1 MKTLLLVM
9 LILTAC
15 GGDEKKETPA
25 TQSTDAT
32 LIDMIITD
40 IALSS
45 IDMTAGNE
53 SDMVVESDSSIIDMA
68 TTTDM
73 STQAGDMSAQ
83 ASDMSTQASDMASTT
98 DMSVASDMVI
108 VDMAV
113 QTTDMASK

>member
-25 TQSTDAT
+25 TQSDMQSTDAT

-53 SDMVVESDSSIIDMA
+53 SDMAIESDSSIIDMA
-68 TTTDM
+68 
-73 STQAGDMSAQ
+73 STFDMSAQ
-83 ASDMSTQASDMASTT
+83 DG

-108 VDMAV
+108 IDMA
-113 QTTDMASK
+113 TDMASK

>member
-15 GGDEKKETPA
+15 SGDEKKETSA
-25 TQSTDAT
+25 TQSDMQSTDAT

-53 SDMVVESDSSIIDMA
+53 SDMAIESDSSI
-68 TTTDM
+68 
-73 STQAGDMSAQ
+73 
-83 ASDMSTQASDMASTT
+83 SDMASTF
-98 DMSVASDMVI
+98 DMSAQDGDMVI